1 MKVGIV
7 HFMAY
12 PGIYGDSPRLL
23 KSLEAIAYDSFFGA
37 IEVTSVPDAQARQAA
52 ARLLKESHMVVG
64 FGAQPRLLNG
74 KLDLNSA
81 DPRARRQAVAAVK
94 ACIDEAYELG
104 TSRLAVLS
112 GSDPGPEAR
121 QQALKLLTDSLDQL
135 CTYAESQGSL
145 GMTLEV
151 FDRDVDKRCLI
162 GTTALAV
169 SVAEALRPRHPGF
182 GIMIDLSHLPLLGES
197 AAAAATTAS
206 KYLVHAHMGNCV
218 VKDPKHPAY
227 GDAHPRFGIEGGEN
241 NVPQLREYLKALLDI
256 GYIGAGRQNVV
267 AFEVKP
273 LAGESSEAVV
283 AGAKRTLTEAW
294 AGL

>member
-12 PGIYGDSPRLL
+12 PGIYGDPARLL
-23 KSLEAIAYDSFFGA
+23 KSLEAVAHDSFFGA
-37 IEVTSVPDAQARQAA
+37 IEVTSIPDGQARQAA
-52 ARLLKESHMVVG
+52 ARLLKESHMAVG

-81 DPRARRQAVAAVK
+81 DPKARQQAVAAVN

-104 TSRLAVLS
+104 ASRLAVLS
-112 GSDPGPEAR
+112 GPDPGPQSR
-121 QQALKLLTDSLDQL
+121 QQALKLLIDSLDQL
-135 CTYAESQGSL
+135 CSYAESRGNL
-145 GMTLEV
+145 GITLEV

-169 SVAEALRPRHPGF
+169 NVAEALRPRHPGF
-182 GIMIDLSHLPLLGES
+182 GIIIDLSHLPLLGES
-197 AAAAATTAS
+197 PAAAAAAAS

-218 VKDPKHPAY
+218 VKDAKHPAY

-241 NVPQLREYLKALLDI
+241 DVPQLREFLKALLDI
-256 GYIGAGRQNVV
+256 GYIGTERQNVV

-273 LAGESSEAVV
+273 LPGESSESVI
-283 AGAKRTLTEAW
+283 AGAKRTLMDAW